1 MNHEQFAT
9 LADNRLNHCRQVMV
23 EKAKEYSRNGDR
35 LHNFKRAADMDGTTP
50 TRSLWGMWKK
60 HLVSIADMI
69 DDLDD
74 GKVPSESMVA
84 EKLGE
89 TAAAGA
95 HIHFSRIEFTKAGEK
110 RHWTFAD
117 PYGPPHEPL
126 LELIAA
132 RGYAPRII
140 CESAGTQAADA
151 LTMRDYYRSLLSG

>member
-84 EKLGE
+84 EKLGDN
-89 TAAAGA
+89 
-95 HIHFSRIEFTKAGEK
+95 INYSI
-110 RHWTFAD
+110 
-117 PYGPPHEPL
+117 L
-126 LELIAA
+126 LEGLIEELRTATTTEPA
-132 RGYAPRII
+132 
-140 CESAGTQAADA
+140 
-151 LTMRDYYRSLLSG
+151 

>member
-84 EKLGE
+84 EKLGDNINYSILLE
-89 TAAAGA
+89 GLIEELRTATTTEPAMVIAAGDA
-95 HIHFSRIEFTKAGEK
+95 EPVIV
-110 RHWTFAD
+110 
-117 PYGPPHEPL
+117 GPENACGNL
-126 LELIAA
+126 
-132 RGYAPRII
+132 
-140 CESAGTQAADA
+140 C
-151 LTMRDYYRSLLSG
+151 RSGHV